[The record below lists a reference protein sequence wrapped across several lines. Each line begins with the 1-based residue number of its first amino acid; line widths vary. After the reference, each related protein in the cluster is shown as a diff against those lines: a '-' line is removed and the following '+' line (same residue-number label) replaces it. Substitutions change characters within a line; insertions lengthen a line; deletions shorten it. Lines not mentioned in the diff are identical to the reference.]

1 MATSQT
7 KTVAATNG
15 FTLIELMVVIVIIGI
30 LVNYVAIS
38 FGRNAPADQLNM
50 ESERL
55 KSLIHI
61 AGEEA
66 LLRSAFIGVDLL
78 EDSYAFLRLEDGEW
92 QSIDDNLFRERKLP
106 QEIEITVIA
115 AQPAGDDD
123 DDDDDEEEKEKR
135 TPEIILLNSGEM
147 TPFDIKI
154 TSLHLDEYYRLI
166 GNEVGELKLDRISP

>member
-1 MATSQT
+1 MATSQA
-7 KTVAATNG
+7 KSTVSSQG

-38 FGRNAPADQLNM
+38 FGKNAPADQLNT

-92 QSIDDNLFRERKLP
+92 QVMDDNLFRQRELP
-106 QEIEITVIA
+106 QEIEITVIT
-115 AQPAGDDD
+115 AQPAGDDN
-123 DDDDDEEEKEKR
+123 DEEDKEKR

>member
-7 KTVAATNG
+7 KTTASSQG

-38 FGRNAPADQLNM
+38 FGKNAPAEQLNT

-55 KSLIHI
+55 KSLIQI

-66 LLRSAFIGVDLL
+66 LLRSSFIGVDLL
-78 EDSYAFLRLEDGEW
+78 EDSYAFLRLEDGVW
-92 QSIDDNLFRERKLP
+92 HAMDDNLFRQRELP
-106 QEIEITVIA
+106 QEIEITVIT

-123 DDDDDEEEKEKR
+123 QGDKEKR

-154 TSLHLDEYYRLI
+154 SSIHLDEYYRLI